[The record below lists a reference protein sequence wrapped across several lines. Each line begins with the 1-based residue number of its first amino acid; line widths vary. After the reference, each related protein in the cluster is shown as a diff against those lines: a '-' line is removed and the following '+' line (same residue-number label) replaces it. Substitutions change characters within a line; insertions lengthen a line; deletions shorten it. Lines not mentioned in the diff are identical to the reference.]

1 MATVRKRKGLHGDK
15 YFAEIRRKGFQPAR
29 QSFKTSVAANRWVRR
44 VESSMDDGTW
54 IDTSASGSV
63 SIDQLVDEAIA
74 NINKFSETSGSVQ
87 GPKLS
92 QLHQLKEYFYGVS
105 IHDIDYEDVL
115 TFAAERRATVAA
127 STLQTQMYYLK
138 QVITESRIKTANTS
152 VVDAIKWLTKKKLI
166 GGSVHRVR
174 RLEPGEYEALV
185 AETSGTRLNSRHW
198 IYHVMEIAVES
209 GMRQGE
215 IHALEWA
222 DVDFKKR
229 IISSM
234 RKDKDSE
241 GGKKLH
247 RIPML
252 KGAREALLRAQDELG
267 GDGRVFH
274 VKKASSISDKFAR
287 MRKRIGIFDLRF
299 HDLRHEAISRMFERG
314 MRIERVQ
321 MVSGHSSL
329 EQLQRYTNL
338 RPEDV
343 SAEY

>member
-1 MATVRKRKGLHGDK
+1 MVQFKD
-15 YFAEIRRKGFQPAR
+15 
-29 QSFKTSVAANRWVRR
+29 QSCLSFINLKNTSTA
-44 VESSMDDGTW
+44 
-54 IDTSASGSV
+54 
-63 SIDQLVDEAIA
+63 
-74 NINKFSETSGSVQ
+74 
-87 GPKLS
+87 
-92 QLHQLKEYFYGVS
+92 VS

-127 STLQTQMYYLK
+127 STLQTQMYYFKQLLK
-138 QVITESRIKTANTS
+138 DSRIRTAEP
-152 VVDAIKWLTKKKLI
+152 VIDQAIDYLTQKKI
-166 GGSVHRVR
+166 IMGSKRRDR
-174 RLEPGEYEALV
+174 RLEPGEYEALLQE
-185 AETSGTRLNSRHW
+185 ATSGTRLHKKHW
-198 IYHVMEIAVES
+198 VYHAMEIAVES

>member
-1 MATVRKRKGLHGDK
+1 MAYIRKRKDGW
-15 YFAEIRRKGFQPAR
+15 FAEIRRKGYSPLN
-29 QSFKTSVAANRWVRR
+29 KTLKTQVAAKAWARR
-44 VESSMDDGTW
+44 IEASMDNGTW